1 MKKSYPIITSLI
13 AATVILTGCTTGSDG
28 SSTTT
33 TTVSK
38 SSDSQEKI
46 ISAAQRNNLVRAM
59 DLSAP
64 SDKKYVLSIPFE
76 TDQNDDQND
85 EHYDEQFSIS
95 LAFKT
100 DDLDIENITSQ
111 EEKSSKKTKKEDN
124 YVYASMSGT
133 NEHFKDIMKAFEPI
147 ITDNESDTRSF
158 KTQRGET
165 YITWEINQED
175 YPEVAEQVD
184 NIFRDYYTD
193 LNDNFNQQVGEIA
206 QDALKHFDE
215 KN

>member
-1 MKKSYPIITSLI
+1 MKKPYPIITSLI

-38 SSDSQEKI
+38 SSESQEKI
-46 ISAAQRNNLVRAM
+46 TSAAQRNNLIRAM
-59 DLSAP
+59 ELSSP

-76 TDQNDDQND
+76 TDEND
-85 EHYDEQFSIS
+85 EHYDEQFSIN

-100 DDLDIENITSQ
+100 DDLNLEDVTSQ
-111 EEKSSKKTKKEDN
+111 EEKSSKKTKKTKKEDN

-147 ITDNESDTRSF
+147 ITDNESTTRSF
-158 KTQRGET
+158 KTQRGQT

-184 NIFRDYYTD
+184 NIFREYYTE
-193 LNDNFNQQVGEIA
+193 LNDKFNRQVGQTA
-206 QDALKHFDE
+206 QNALKHFDE

>member
-1 MKKSYPIITSLI
+1 MNKRYPIITSLI

-38 SSDSQEKI
+38 SSESQEKI
-46 ISAAQRNNLVRAM
+46 TSAAQRNNLVRAM
-59 DLSAP
+59 DLSSP

-76 TDQNDDQND
+76 TDEND
-85 EHYDEQFSIS
+85 ENYDEQFSIN

-100 DDLDIENITSQ
+100 DDLNLEDVTSQ

-147 ITDNESDTRSF
+147 MTDNESTTRSF
-158 KTQRGET
+158 KTQRGQT

-184 NIFRDYYTD
+184 NIFRDYYTE
-193 LNDNFNQQVGEIA
+193 LNDKFNQQVGEIA